1 MKKIVMRLLAFFA
14 NKIIKKYQP
23 KVVGITGSVGKTT
36 SKEAI
41 SLVLSYQKK
50 VRSNFS
56 NYNNEFGLPLTI
68 IGLKSPGKNFVK
80 WLLIFWKAIILL
92 LFKDKNYPEF
102 LVLEMGIDR
111 EGDMDYLLKIVRPDR
126 AVLTNISHS
135 HLEYFGSIDKIK
147 KEKMKLLHGL
157 KKGGV
162 AIVNSDNDFLRNVK
176 EELKVLLINYGFKPG
191 AHILARDL
199 NFVLPDGDLKNNFY
213 GVNFKLEY
221 KGSVVPVVLPG
232 VISKSSV
239 YSVLS
244 ALAVAVSFDFNLMD
258 LIGCLKNIKVPA
270 GRMNV
275 IPGIKNT
282 ILIDDTYNSSPESTL
297 LALDFLQSIK
307 KRQGR
312 RKIVALGD
320 MLELGNYSEEGH
332 QLIGDKISKLDVDEI
347 ILVGERSR
355 DIGRGAIAGGFDKNF
370 IFQFKESGEAGLFLQ
385 KRMSEGDVI
394 LLKGSQGIRMEKAV
408 KEVMAE
414 PMKSTEILVRQSEE
428 WIKK

>member
-297 LALDFLQSIK
+297 LAL
-307 KRQGR
+307 
-312 RKIVALGD
+312 
-320 MLELGNYSEEGH
+320 
-332 QLIGDKISKLDVDEI
+332 
-347 ILVGERSR
+347 
-355 DIGRGAIAGGFDKNF
+355 
-370 IFQFKESGEAGLFLQ
+370 
-385 KRMSEGDVI
+385 
-394 LLKGSQGIRMEKAV
+394 
-408 KEVMAE
+408 
-414 PMKSTEILVRQSEE
+414 
-428 WIKK
+428 

>member
-1 MKKIVMRLLAFFA
+1 MRLLAFFA
-14 NKIIKKYQP
+14 NKIVKKYQP
-23 KVVGITGSVGKTT
+23 KVVGITGSVGKTS

-41 SLVLSYQKK
+41 SLVLSCQKK
-50 VRSNFS
+50 IRSNFS

-68 IGLKSPGKNFVK
+68 IGLKSPGKNFIR
-80 WLLIFWKAIILL
+80 WLFVFWRAIILL
-92 LFKDKNYPEF
+92 LFRDKNYPEY
-102 LVLEMGIDR
+102 LVLEMGVDR

-162 AIVNSDNDFLRNVK
+162 AIVNSDNNFLKDIK
-176 EELKVLLINYGFKPG
+176 EELKVPLINYGFESG
-191 AHILARDL
+191 ANILARDL
-199 NFVLPDGDLKNNFY
+199 NFVLPFGDLKNNFY

-221 KGSVVPVVLPG
+221 KGAVVPVILPG

-244 ALAVAVSFDFNLMD
+244 ALAVAISFDFNLMG
-258 LIGCLKNIKVPA
+258 LIDCLKKIKVPV

-275 IPGIKNT
+275 IAGIKNT

-297 LALDFLQSIK
+297 LALDFLQNIK
-307 KRQGR
+307 KNKGT

-320 MLELGNYSEEGH
+320 MLELGNYTEEGH
-332 QLIGDKISKLDVDEI
+332 QLVGDKISKLDIDEI
-347 ILVGERSR
+347 VLVGERSR
-355 DIGRGAIAGGFDKNF
+355 DIGRGAIDGGFDKNF
-370 IFQFKESGEAGLFLQ
+370 IFQFKESEEAGLFLQ
-385 KRMSEGDVI
+385 KRMSEGDVV
-394 LLKGSQGIRMEKAV
+394 LLKGSQGVRMEKAV
-408 KEVMAE
+408 KEIMAD
-414 PMKSTEILVRQSEE
+414 PMTSSEVLVRQSED

>member
-1 MKKIVMRLLAFFA
+1 MKKIVMKLLAFFA
-14 NKIIKKYQP
+14 NKIIKKYKP
-23 KVVGITGSVGKTT
+23 KIVGITGSVGKTS

-41 SLVLSYQKK
+41 SLVLSCQKR
-50 VRSNFS
+50 VRSSFS

-68 IGLKSPGKNFVK
+68 IGLKSPGKNFFK
-80 WLLIFWKAIILL
+80 WFFVFCKAIFLL
-92 LFKDKNYPEF
+92 FFKDKSYPEY

-111 EGDMDYLLKIVRPDR
+111 EGDMDYLLKIVKPDR

-157 KKGGV
+157 KKGGI
-162 AIVNSDNDFLRNVK
+162 AIVNSDNDFLKNVK

-191 AHILARDL
+191 ANILARDL
-199 NFVLPDGDLKNNFY
+199 NFILPDGDLKNNFY
-213 GVNFKLEY
+213 GANFKLEY
-221 KGSVVPVVLPG
+221 RGSIVPVILPG

-244 ALAVAVSFDFNLMD
+244 ALAVAISFDFNLID
-258 LIGCLKNIKVPA
+258 LVGCLKNIKVPV

-275 IPGIKNT
+275 LPGIKNT
-282 ILIDDTYNSSPESTL
+282 ILIDDTYNSSPESSL

-307 KRQGR
+307 KRQNR

-332 QLIGDKISKLDVDEI
+332 RLIGDKISKLDIDEI
-347 ILVGERSR
+347 VLVGEKSR

-370 IFQFKESGEAGLFLQ
+370 IFQFKESSEAGLFLQ
-385 KRMSEGDVI
+385 KRMSEGDVV
-394 LLKGSQGIRMEKAV
+394 LLKGSQGVRMEKAV
-408 KEVMAE
+408 KEIMAE
-414 PMKSTEILVRQSEE
+414 PMKSGELLVRQSNE
-428 WIKK
+428 WVNK